1 MLKDELINGEVM
13 LLKMKTI
20 VIGILVILLSS
31 GFTAAETLNVGTGQ
45 KYTTIQSAIDAAKPG
60 DVISVNEGTYYEN
73 LIVKMNNISIIGK
86 SKEKT
91 IIDAKKFG
99 SGIKIDQTTN
109 VKISGFTIQ
118 NGGGSGQS
126 DAGVTIYS
134 AHNNT
139 ITNTILINNVVGISI
154 YSESESNVISGND
167 IRSNTNYGIFIY
179 SSGDNKIYNNNIQ
192 SNKIGIYADS
202 ARRNRIYMNNFIDN
216 TDSQAYDN
224 SGLNSWDD
232 GSSGNFWNTH
242 KTGGAYTISGVP
254 KAKDNYPLLN
264 AVTIKYEEVPV
275 ETGGGSKSSP
285 GFTGLTVV
293 VTLITIGIL
302 INKKKI

>member
-1 MLKDELINGEVM
+1 M
-13 LLKMKTI
+13 LLKMRTI
-20 VIGILVILLSS
+20 VIGILVILMGS
-31 GFTAAETLNVGTGQ
+31 GFSAAETLNVGTGQ
-45 KYTTIQSAIDAAKPG
+45 KYNTIQSAIDASHPG
-60 DVISVNEGTYYEN
+60 DVISVNEGLYYEN
-73 LIVKMNNISIIGK
+73 LVVKMNNISIIGM

-91 IIDAKKFG
+91 IIDSKKLG
-99 SGIKIDQTTN
+99 SAIKIDQTTN

-118 NGGGSGQS
+118 NSGGSGKS

-134 AHNNT
+134 ANNNT
-139 ITNTILINNVVGISI
+139 VTNTIIVNNVVGISI
-154 YSESESNVISGND
+154 YSESRSNVISGND

-202 ARRNRIYMNNFIDN
+202 ARANRIYSNNFIDN
-216 TDSQAYDN
+216 TDQQAYDN

-254 KAKDNYPLLN
+254 KAKDNYPLSN
-264 AVTIKYEEVPV
+264 AVTIKYEATPV
-275 ETGGGSKSSP
+275 ENGGGSKSSP
-285 GFTGLTVV
+285 GFTSLAVAV
-293 VTLITIGIL
+293 ALVAMGIL
-302 INKKKI
+302 VNKKKI